1 MTKEYNR
8 LTVAKQF
15 QVLKLI
21 EANGE
26 RDAEFFRYADG
37 WSDERIAS
45 DVGVPLQ
52 SVKYR
57 RREVFGDIRP
67 TRYASAPSPR
77 IDDLE
82 TGLRVLRVATYQ
94 LTKRVESLE
103 KALNVFIT
111 AGGSQ
116 SIPRDKLEEL
126 RRHFNGVVTPTPST
140 VE

>member
-1 MTKEYNR
+1 MKKDYNR
-8 LTVAKQF
+8 PTVAQQF

-21 EANGE
+21 EANGA
-26 RDAEFFRYADG
+26 RAGEFFIYNDG
-37 WSDERIAS
+37 WSDERISS

-52 SVKYR
+52 SVQYR

-67 TRYASAPSPR
+67 TARMYADLPSPR
-77 IDDLE
+77 IDELE
-82 TGLRVLRVATYQ
+82 TGLRVQRVATYQ

-126 RRHFNGVVTPTPST
+126 RRH
-140 VE
+140 